1 MGINAPLTQNLTPN
15 KTFFWF
21 FLPTGLA
28 MILFTGLPI
37 ISTGIQ
43 SFYAY
48 HDQVVKE
55 VKKCDP
61 FACTVSIVVDNE
73 ETTKLREAKP
83 LGKFNGFGT
92 YIDRNH
98 LAIYEIKKF
107 WNETENLGAFVD
119 QVTNLPFYKALIFTL
134 TYCLFVTPNVLLLG
148 FIIALSLNAVAR
160 KIRGPLIFGTILPM
174 IVTPLVGSLVLFWM
188 IDSQGIIGA
197 NIQNLMND
205 PYLSLKSSKTLT
217 WITIIIYGI
226 WHHSPFAFV
235 VFYAALQTVPQEPV
249 EAAII
254 DGASRFQRI
263 KHIVLP
269 HIYPVVTFV
278 ALISL
283 MDNFRVFEPI
293 IGFSAE
299 GSAQSLSW
307 LIYDNLVNEEVIL
320 FGSAAATSMMT
331 IVGIAILLAPVLIRT
346 WKEFKTAR

>member
-1 MGINAPLTQNLTPN
+1 MPN

-28 MILFTGLPI
+28 MILFIGLPI
-37 ISTGIQ
+37 ISAGVQ
-43 SFYAY
+43 SLYAK
-48 HDQVVKE
+48 HDQIVKE

-61 FACTVSIVVDNE
+61 FGCTVSIIVDQEQTSKLKE
-73 ETTKLREAKP
+73 EKP

-98 LAIYEIKKF
+98 LAFEEISEF
-107 WNETENLGAFVD
+107 WKETSSFDEFVD

-148 FIIALSLNAVAR
+148 FLIALSLNAVAR
-160 KIRGPLIFGTILPM
+160 RIRGPLIFGTILPM
-174 IVTPLVGSLVLFWM
+174 IVTPLVGSLGLFWM
-188 IDSQGIIGA
+188 IDAEGIIGA
-197 NIQNLMND
+197 NLQNLMND

-235 VFYAALQTVPQEPV
+235 VFYAALQTVPQEPI

-263 KHIVLP
+263 IHIVLP

-331 IVGIAILLAPVLIRT
+331 IIGIAILLAPVLIRT
-346 WKEFKTAR
+346 WREFRTVR

>member
-1 MGINAPLTQNLTPN
+1 MPN
-15 KTFFWF
+15 KSFFWF

-28 MILFTGLPI
+28 MILFIGLPI

-43 SFYAY
+43 SFYSQ
-48 HDQVVKE
+48 HDQILKE

-61 FACTVSIVVDNE
+61 FGCVVSVQIDQE
-73 ETTKLREAKP
+73 ETLKIKKEKP

-92 YIDRNH
+92 YVDRNH
-98 LAIYEIKKF
+98 LAFDELSALWKESNSIGEFIGK
-107 WNETENLGAFVD
+107 
-119 QVTNLPFYKALIFTL
+119 VTNLPFYKALIFTL
-134 TYCLFVTPNVLLLG
+134 TYCIIVTPCVLLLG
-148 FIIALSLNAVAR
+148 FIIALSLNAVSR

-188 IDSQGIIGA
+188 VDTEGIIGA
-197 NIQNLMND
+197 NLQILMND
-205 PYLSLKSSKTLT
+205 PYLSVKSSKSLT

-235 VFYAALQTVPQEPV
+235 VFYAALQTVPQEPL
-249 EAAII
+249 EASII
-254 DGASRFQRI
+254 DGASRFQRVR
-263 KHIVLP
+263 HIVLP

-293 IGFSAE
+293 IGFSAQ

-320 FGSAAATSMMT
+320 FGSAAATSIMT
-331 IVGIAILLAPVLIRT
+331 IIGIAIILAPVLIRT
-346 WKEFKTAR
+346 WREFRTVR

>member
-1 MGINAPLTQNLTPN
+1 MPN
-15 KTFFWF
+15 KSFFWF

-28 MILFTGLPI
+28 MILFIGLPI

-43 SFYAY
+43 SFYSQ
-48 HDQVVKE
+48 HDQILKE

-61 FACTVSIVVDNE
+61 FGCVVSVQIDQE
-73 ETTKLREAKP
+73 ETLKIKKEKP

-92 YIDRNH
+92 YVDRNH
-98 LAIYEIKKF
+98 LAFDELSALWKESNSIGEFIGK
-107 WNETENLGAFVD
+107 
-119 QVTNLPFYKALIFTL
+119 VTNLPFYKALIFTL
-134 TYCLFVTPNVLLLG
+134 TYCIIVTPCVLLLG
-148 FIIALSLNAVAR
+148 FIIALSLNAVSR

-188 IDSQGIIGA
+188 VDAEGIIGA
-197 NIQNLMND
+197 NLQILMND
-205 PYLSLKSSKTLT
+205 PYLSVKSSKSLT

-235 VFYAALQTVPQEPV
+235 VFYAALQTVPQEPL
-249 EAAII
+249 EASII
-254 DGASRFQRI
+254 DGASRFQRVR
-263 KHIVLP
+263 HIILP

-293 IGFSAE
+293 IGFSAQ

-320 FGSAAATSMMT
+320 FGSAAATSIMT
-331 IVGIAILLAPVLIRT
+331 IIGIAIILAPVLIRT
-346 WKEFKTAR
+346 WREFRTVR

>member
-1 MGINAPLTQNLTPN
+1 MPN

-28 MILFTGLPI
+28 MILFIGLPI

-43 SFYAY
+43 SFYAQ

-61 FACTVSIVVDNE
+61 FGCTVSIVVDQEKTSKIRE
-73 ETTKLREAKP
+73 EKP

-92 YIDRNH
+92 YVDRNH
-98 LAIYEIKKF
+98 LAIEEIGKF
-107 WNETENLGAFVD
+107 WNETNSFGEFVD

-148 FIIALSLNAVAR
+148 FIIALSLNAVTR
-160 KIRGPLIFGTILPM
+160 RIRGPLIFGTILPM

-188 IDSQGIIGA
+188 IDAEGIIGA
-197 NIQNLMND
+197 NLQMLMDD

-254 DGASRFQRI
+254 DGASRWQRVRPVSYT
-263 KHIVLP
+263 HLTLP
-269 HIYPVVTFV
+269 T
-278 ALISL
+278 
-283 MDNFRVFEPI
+283 NR
-293 IGFSAE
+293 
-299 GSAQSLSW
+299 
-307 LIYDNLVNEEVIL
+307 EV
-320 FGSAAATSMMT
+320 
-331 IVGIAILLAPVLIRT
+331 
-346 WKEFKTAR
+346 

>member
-1 MGINAPLTQNLTPN
+1 MPN
-15 KTFFWF
+15 KSFFWF

-28 MILFTGLPI
+28 MILFIGLPI

-43 SFYAY
+43 SFYSQ
-48 HDQVVKE
+48 HDQILKE

-61 FACTVSIVVDNE
+61 FGCVVSVQINQE
-73 ETTKLREAKP
+73 ETLRIKKEKP

-92 YIDRNH
+92 YVDRNH
-98 LAIYEIKKF
+98 LAFDELSALWKESNSIGEFIGK
-107 WNETENLGAFVD
+107 
-119 QVTNLPFYKALIFTL
+119 VTNLPFYKALIFTL
-134 TYCLFVTPNVLLLG
+134 TYCIIVTPCVLLLG
-148 FIIALSLNAVAR
+148 FIIALSLNAVSR

-188 IDSQGIIGA
+188 VDAEGIIGA
-197 NIQNLMND
+197 NLQILMND
-205 PYLSLKSSKTLT
+205 PYLSVKSSKSLT

-235 VFYAALQTVPQEPV
+235 VFYAALQTVPQEPL
-249 EAAII
+249 EASII
-254 DGASRFQRI
+254 DGASRFQRVR
-263 KHIVLP
+263 HIVLP

-293 IGFSAE
+293 IGFSAQ

-320 FGSAAATSMMT
+320 FGSAAATSIMT
-331 IVGIAILLAPVLIRT
+331 IIGIAIILAPVLIRT
-346 WKEFKTAR
+346 WREFRTVR

>member
-1 MGINAPLTQNLTPN
+1 MPN

-28 MILFTGLPI
+28 MILFIGLPI
-37 ISTGIQ
+37 ISTGVQ
-43 SFYAY
+43 SLFAK
-48 HDQVVKE
+48 HDQIVKE

-61 FACTVSIVVDNE
+61 FGCTVSIIVNQE
-73 ETTKLREAKP
+73 ETSKLIEEKP

-98 LAIYEIKKF
+98 LAIDEISKF
-107 WNETENLGAFVD
+107 WNETDSFNEFTD
-119 QVTNLPFYKALIFTL
+119 QVSNLPFYKALIFTL

-148 FIIALSLNAVAR
+148 FLIALSLNAVAR
-160 KIRGPLIFGTILPM
+160 RIRGPLIFGTILPM

-197 NIQNLMND
+197 NLQNLMND

-235 VFYAALQTVPQEPV
+235 VFYAALQTVPQEPI

-331 IVGIAILLAPVLIRT
+331 IIGIAILLAPVLIRT
-346 WKEFKTAR
+346 WREFRTVR

>member
-1 MGINAPLTQNLTPN
+1 MPN

-28 MILFTGLPI
+28 MILFIGLPI
-37 ISTGIQ
+37 ISAGVQ
-43 SFYAY
+43 SLYAK
-48 HDQVVKE
+48 HDQIVKE

-61 FACTVSIVVDNE
+61 FGCKVSIVVDQE
-73 ETTKLREAKP
+73 ETSKLKEEKP

-98 LAIYEIKKF
+98 LAIDEISKF
-107 WNETENLGAFVD
+107 WNETDSFDEFTD
-119 QVTNLPFYKALIFTL
+119 QVFNLPFYKALIFTL

-148 FIIALSLNAVAR
+148 FLIALSLNAVTR
-160 KIRGPLIFGTILPM
+160 RIRGPLIFGTILPM

-188 IDSQGIIGA
+188 IDAEGIIGA
-197 NIQNLMND
+197 NLQNLMND

-235 VFYAALQTVPQEPV
+235 VFYAALQTVPQEPI

-263 KHIVLP
+263 IHIVLP

-331 IVGIAILLAPVLIRT
+331 IIGIAILLAPVLIRT
-346 WKEFKTAR
+346 WREFRTVR

>member
-1 MGINAPLTQNLTPN
+1 MPN

-28 MILFTGLPI
+28 MILFIGLPI
-37 ISTGIQ
+37 ISTGVQ
-43 SFYAY
+43 SLYAK
-48 HDQVVKE
+48 HDQIVKE

-61 FACTVSIVVDNE
+61 FGCTVSIIVDQE
-73 ETTKLREAKP
+73 ETSKLIEEKP

-98 LAIYEIKKF
+98 LAIDEISKF
-107 WNETENLGAFVD
+107 WNETDSFDEFTD
-119 QVTNLPFYKALIFTL
+119 QVSNLPFYKALIFTL

-148 FIIALSLNAVAR
+148 FLIALSLNAVAR
-160 KIRGPLIFGTILPM
+160 RIRGPLIFGTILPM

-197 NIQNLMND
+197 NLQNLMND

-235 VFYAALQTVPQEPV
+235 VFYAALQTVPQEPI

-331 IVGIAILLAPVLIRT
+331 IIGIAILLAPVLIRT
-346 WKEFKTAR
+346 WKEFRTVR

>member
-1 MGINAPLTQNLTPN
+1 
-15 KTFFWF
+15 
-21 FLPTGLA
+21 
-28 MILFTGLPI
+28 MILFIGLPI
-37 ISTGIQ
+37 ISAGVQ
-43 SFYAY
+43 SLYAK
-48 HDQVVKE
+48 HDQIVKE

-61 FACTVSIVVDNE
+61 FGCTVSIVVDQE
-73 ETTKLREAKP
+73 ETTKLKEEKP

-98 LAIYEIKKF
+98 LAIDEISKF
-107 WNETENLGAFVD
+107 WNETDSFNEFVN

-134 TYCLFVTPNVLLLG
+134 TYCFFVTPNVLLLG

-160 KIRGPLIFGTILPM
+160 RIRGPLIFGTILPM

-188 IDSQGIIGA
+188 IDAEGIIGA
-197 NIQNLMND
+197 NLQNLMND

-235 VFYAALQTVPQEPV
+235 VFYAALQTVPQEPI

-263 KHIVLP
+263 RHIVLP

-331 IVGIAILLAPVLIRT
+331 IIGIAILLAPVLIRT
-346 WKEFKTAR
+346 WREFRTVR

>member
-1 MGINAPLTQNLTPN
+1 MPN

-28 MILFTGLPI
+28 MILFIGLPI
-37 ISTGIQ
+37 ISTGVQ
-43 SFYAY
+43 SLYAK
-48 HDQVVKE
+48 HDQIVKE

-61 FACTVSIVVDNE
+61 FGCTVSIIVDQE
-73 ETTKLREAKP
+73 ETLKLIEEKP

-98 LAIYEIKKF
+98 LAIDEISKF
-107 WNETENLGAFVD
+107 WNETNSFDEFTD
-119 QVTNLPFYKALIFTL
+119 QVSNLPFYKALIFTL

-148 FIIALSLNAVAR
+148 FLIALSLNAVAR
-160 KIRGPLIFGTILPM
+160 RIRGPLIFGTILPM

-197 NIQNLMND
+197 NLQNLMND

-235 VFYAALQTVPQEPV
+235 VFYAALQTVPQEPI

-331 IVGIAILLAPVLIRT
+331 IIGIAILLAPVLIRT

>member
-1 MGINAPLTQNLTPN
+1 MPN

-28 MILFTGLPI
+28 MILFIGLPI
-37 ISTGIQ
+37 ISTGVQ
-43 SFYAY
+43 SLYAK
-48 HDQVVKE
+48 HDQIVKE

-61 FACTVSIVVDNE
+61 FGCTVSIIVDQE
-73 ETTKLREAKP
+73 ETLKLIEEKP

-98 LAIYEIKKF
+98 LAIDEISKF
-107 WNETENLGAFVD
+107 WNETDSFNEFTD
-119 QVTNLPFYKALIFTL
+119 QVSNLPFYKALIFTL

-148 FIIALSLNAVAR
+148 FLIALSLNAVAR
-160 KIRGPLIFGTILPM
+160 RIRGPLIFGTILPM

-197 NIQNLMND
+197 NLQNLMND

-235 VFYAALQTVPQEPV
+235 VFYAALQTVPQEPI

-263 KHIVLP
+263 RHIVLP

-331 IVGIAILLAPVLIRT
+331 IIGIAILLAPVLIRT
-346 WKEFKTAR
+346 WREFRTVR

>member
-1 MGINAPLTQNLTPN
+1 MPN

-28 MILFTGLPI
+28 MILFIGLPI
-37 ISTGIQ
+37 ISAGVQ
-43 SFYAY
+43 SLYAK
-48 HDQVVKE
+48 HDQIVKE

-61 FACTVSIVVDNE
+61 FGCTVSIVVDQE
-73 ETTKLREAKP
+73 ETLILKEEKP

-98 LAIYEIKKF
+98 LAIDEISKF
-107 WNETENLGAFVD
+107 WNETDSFDEFTD
-119 QVTNLPFYKALIFTL
+119 QVSNLPFYKALIFTL

-148 FIIALSLNAVAR
+148 FLIALSLNAVAR
-160 KIRGPLIFGTILPM
+160 RIRGPLIFGTILPM

-197 NIQNLMND
+197 NLQNLMND

-235 VFYAALQTVPQEPV
+235 VFYAALQTVPQEPI

-263 KHIVLP
+263 RHIVLP

-331 IVGIAILLAPVLIRT
+331 IIGIAILLAPVLIRT
-346 WKEFKTAR
+346 WREFRTVR

>member
-1 MGINAPLTQNLTPN
+1 MPN
-15 KTFFWF
+15 KSFFWF

-28 MILFTGLPI
+28 MILFIGLPI

-43 SFYAY
+43 SFYSQ
-48 HDQVVKE
+48 HDQILKE

-61 FACTVSIVVDNE
+61 FGCVVSVQIDQE
-73 ETTKLREAKP
+73 ETLKIKKDKP

-92 YIDRNH
+92 YVDRNH
-98 LAIYEIKKF
+98 LAFDELSALWKESNSIGEFIGK
-107 WNETENLGAFVD
+107 
-119 QVTNLPFYKALIFTL
+119 VTNLPFYKALIFTL
-134 TYCLFVTPNVLLLG
+134 TYCIIVTPCVLLLG
-148 FIIALSLNAVAR
+148 FIIALSLNAVSR

-188 IDSQGIIGA
+188 VDAEGIIGA
-197 NIQNLMND
+197 NLQILMND
-205 PYLSLKSSKTLT
+205 PYLSVKSSKSLT

-235 VFYAALQTVPQEPV
+235 VFYAALQTVPQEPL
-249 EAAII
+249 EASII
-254 DGASRFQRI
+254 DGASRFQRVR
-263 KHIVLP
+263 HIILP

-293 IGFSAE
+293 IGFSAQ

-320 FGSAAATSMMT
+320 FGSAAATSIMT
-331 IVGIAILLAPVLIRT
+331 IIGIAIILAPVLIRT
-346 WKEFKTAR
+346 WREFRTVR

>member
-1 MGINAPLTQNLTPN
+1 
-15 KTFFWF
+15 
-21 FLPTGLA
+21 
-28 MILFTGLPI
+28 MILFIGLPI

-43 SFYAY
+43 SFYAQ
-48 HDQVVKE
+48 HDQILIE

-61 FACTVSIVVDNE
+61 FGCKTSVVVDQEATSKIKE
-73 ETTKLREAKP
+73 EKP

-98 LAIYEIKKF
+98 LAS
-107 WNETENLGAFVD
+107 D
-119 QVTNLPFYKALIFTL
+119 QVTEFWSESKSLGEFIGKAGNLPFYKALLFTL
-134 TYCLFVTPNVLLLG
+134 TYCVIVTPCVLLLG
-148 FIIALSLNAVAR
+148 FIIALSLNAISR

-188 IDSQGIIGA
+188 IDAEGIIGA
-197 NIQNLMND
+197 NLQILMDD
-205 PYLSLKSSKTLT
+205 PYLSVKSSKALT
-217 WITIIIYGI
+217 WITIIIYGV

-235 VFYAALQTVPQEPV
+235 VFYAALQTVPQEPL
-249 EAAII
+249 EASII
-254 DGASRFQRI
+254 DGASRFQRV

-320 FGSAAATSMMT
+320 FGSAAATSIMT
-331 IVGIAILLAPVLIRT
+331 IVGISIILTPVLLRT
-346 WKEFKTAR
+346 WKEFRTNR

>member
-1 MGINAPLTQNLTPN
+1 MPN
-15 KTFFWF
+15 KSFFWF

-28 MILFTGLPI
+28 MILFIGLPI

-43 SFYAY
+43 SFYAQ
-48 HDQVVKE
+48 HDQVLKE

-61 FACTVSIVVDNE
+61 FGCKVSVQIDQEASAKIRE
-73 ETTKLREAKP
+73 EKP

-98 LAIYEIKKF
+98 LAFEELSEL
-107 WNETENLGAFVD
+107 WGESNSTEEFVGKA
-119 QVTNLPFYKALIFTL
+119 TNLPFYKALIFTL
-134 TYCLFVTPNVLLLG
+134 TYCIIVTPCVLLLG
-148 FIIALSLNAVAR
+148 FIIALSLNAVSR

-188 IDSQGIIGA
+188 VDAEGVIGA
-197 NIQNLMND
+197 NLQILMND
-205 PYLSLKSSKTLT
+205 PYLSVKSSKTLT

-235 VFYAALQTVPQEPV
+235 VFYAALQTVPQEPL
-249 EAAII
+249 EASII
-254 DGASRFQRI
+254 DGASRFQRV

-293 IGFSAE
+293 IGFSAQ

-320 FGSAAATSMMT
+320 FGSAAATSIMT
-331 IVGIAILLAPVLIRT
+331 IIGIAIILTPVLIRT
-346 WKEFKTAR
+346 WREFRTVR

>member
-1 MGINAPLTQNLTPN
+1 MPS
-15 KTFFWF
+15 KSFFWF

-28 MILFTGLPI
+28 MILFIGLPI

-43 SFYAY
+43 SFYSQ
-48 HDQVVKE
+48 HDQILKE

-61 FACTVSIVVDNE
+61 FGCVVSVQIDQE
-73 ETTKLREAKP
+73 ETLRIKKEKP

-92 YIDRNH
+92 YVDRNH
-98 LAIYEIKKF
+98 LAFDELSALWKESNSIGEFIGK
-107 WNETENLGAFVD
+107 
-119 QVTNLPFYKALIFTL
+119 VTNLPFYKALIFTL
-134 TYCLFVTPNVLLLG
+134 TYCIIVTPCVLLLG
-148 FIIALSLNAVAR
+148 FIIALSLNAVSR

-188 IDSQGIIGA
+188 VDAEGIIGA
-197 NIQNLMND
+197 NLQILMND
-205 PYLSLKSSKTLT
+205 PYLSVKSSKSLT

-235 VFYAALQTVPQEPV
+235 VFYAALQTVPQEPL
-249 EAAII
+249 EASII
-254 DGASRFQRI
+254 DGASRFQRVR
-263 KHIVLP
+263 HIVLP

-293 IGFSAE
+293 IGFSAQ

-320 FGSAAATSMMT
+320 FGSAAATSIMT
-331 IVGIAILLAPVLIRT
+331 IIGIAIILAPVLIRT
-346 WKEFKTAR
+346 WREFRTVR

>member
-1 MGINAPLTQNLTPN
+1 MPN

-28 MILFTGLPI
+28 MILFIGLPI
-37 ISTGIQ
+37 ISAGVQ
-43 SFYAY
+43 SLYAK
-48 HDQVVKE
+48 HDQIVKE

-61 FACTVSIVVDNE
+61 FGCTVSIIVDQEQTSKLKE
-73 ETTKLREAKP
+73 EKP

-98 LAIYEIKKF
+98 LAIDEISKF
-107 WNETENLGAFVD
+107 WKETSSFDEFVD

-148 FIIALSLNAVAR
+148 FLIALSLNAVTR
-160 KIRGPLIFGTILPM
+160 RIRGPLIFGTILPM

-197 NIQNLMND
+197 NLQNLMND

-235 VFYAALQTVPQEPV
+235 VFYAALQTVPQEPI
-249 EAAII
+249 EAPII

-263 KHIVLP
+263 IHIVLP

-331 IVGIAILLAPVLIRT
+331 IIGIAILLAPVLIRT
-346 WKEFKTAR
+346 WREFRTVR

>member
-1 MGINAPLTQNLTPN
+1 MPN

-28 MILFTGLPI
+28 MILFIGLPI
-37 ISTGIQ
+37 ISAGVQ
-43 SFYAY
+43 SLYAK
-48 HDQVVKE
+48 HDQIVKE

-61 FACTVSIVVDNE
+61 FGCTVSIVVDQE
-73 ETTKLREAKP
+73 ETSKLKEEKP
-83 LGKFNGFGT
+83 LGKLNGFGT

-98 LAIYEIKKF
+98 LAIDEISKF
-107 WNETENLGAFVD
+107 WNETDSFDEFTD
-119 QVTNLPFYKALIFTL
+119 QVFNLPFYKALIFTL

-148 FIIALSLNAVAR
+148 FLIALSLNAVAR
-160 KIRGPLIFGTILPM
+160 RIRGPLIFGTILPM

-197 NIQNLMND
+197 NLQNLMND

-235 VFYAALQTVPQEPV
+235 VFYAALQTVPQEPI

-263 KHIVLP
+263 IHIVLP

-293 IGFSAE
+293 IGFSAG

-331 IVGIAILLAPVLIRT
+331 IIGIAILLAPVLIRT
-346 WKEFKTAR
+346 WREFRTVR

>member
-1 MGINAPLTQNLTPN
+1 MPHR
-15 KTFFWF
+15 TFFWF
-21 FLPTGLA
+21 ILPTALA
-28 MILFTGLPI
+28 MILFIGLPI
-37 ISTGIQ
+37 VSSFFQ
-43 SFYAY
+43 SL
-48 HDQVVKE
+48 HIENEQVLME
-55 VKKCDP
+55 VENCDP
-61 FACTVSIVVDNE
+61 FGCTVSIVVDNE
-73 ETTKLREAKP
+73 ETTKIREAKP

-98 LAIYEIKKF
+98 LATEEIKKF
-107 WNETENLGAFVD
+107 WNETETFGEFVD

-134 TYCLFVTPNVLLLG
+134 TYCIFVTPNVLLLG
-148 FIIALSLNAVAR
+148 FIIALSLNAISR

-235 VFYAALQTVPQEPV
+235 VFYAALQTVPQEPI

-331 IVGIAILLAPVLIRT
+331 IIGIAILLAPVLIRT
-346 WKEFKTAR
+346 WKEFRTAR

>member
-1 MGINAPLTQNLTPN
+1 
-15 KTFFWF
+15 
-21 FLPTGLA
+21 
-28 MILFTGLPI
+28 
-37 ISTGIQ
+37 
-43 SFYAY
+43 
-48 HDQVVKE
+48 
-55 VKKCDP
+55 
-61 FACTVSIVVDNE
+61 
-73 ETTKLREAKP
+73 
-83 LGKFNGFGT
+83 
-92 YIDRNH
+92 
-98 LAIYEIKKF
+98 
-107 WNETENLGAFVD
+107 
-119 QVTNLPFYKALIFTL
+119 
-134 TYCLFVTPNVLLLG
+134 
-148 FIIALSLNAVAR
+148 
-160 KIRGPLIFGTILPM
+160 
-174 IVTPLVGSLVLFWM
+174 
-188 IDSQGIIGA
+188 
-197 NIQNLMND
+197 MND

-235 VFYAALQTVPQEPV
+235 VFYAALQTVPQEPI

-293 IGFSAE
+293 IGFSVE

-331 IVGIAILLAPVLIRT
+331 IIGIAILLAPVLIRT

>member
-1 MGINAPLTQNLTPN
+1 MPN
-15 KTFFWF
+15 KSFFWF
-21 FLPTGLA
+21 FLPAGLA
-28 MILFTGLPI
+28 MILFIGLPI

-43 SFYAY
+43 SFYSQ
-48 HDQVVKE
+48 HDQVLKE

-61 FACTVSIVVDNE
+61 FGCKVSVQIDQEASAKIRE
-73 ETTKLREAKP
+73 EKP

-98 LAIYEIKKF
+98 LAFEELSEL
-107 WNETENLGAFVD
+107 WEESNSTGEFVGK
-119 QVTNLPFYKALIFTL
+119 VTNLPFYKALIFTL
-134 TYCLFVTPNVLLLG
+134 TYCIIVTPCVLFLG
-148 FIIALSLNAVAR
+148 FIIALSLNAVSR

-188 IDSQGIIGA
+188 VDAEGIIGA
-197 NIQNLMND
+197 NLQILMND
-205 PYLSLKSSKTLT
+205 PYLSVKSSKYLT

-235 VFYAALQTVPQEPV
+235 VFYAALQTVPQEPL
-249 EAAII
+249 EASII
-254 DGASRFQRI
+254 DGASRFQRV
-263 KHIVLP
+263 KHIILP
-269 HIYPVVTFV
+269 HIYPVVTFI

-293 IGFSAE
+293 IGFSAQ

-320 FGSAAATSMMT
+320 FGSAAATSIMT
-331 IVGIAILLAPVLIRT
+331 IIGIAIILAPVLIRT
-346 WKEFKTAR
+346 WREFRTVR

>member
-1 MGINAPLTQNLTPN
+1 MPN

-28 MILFTGLPI
+28 MILFIGLPI
-37 ISTGIQ
+37 ISTGVQ
-43 SFYAY
+43 SLYAK
-48 HDQVVKE
+48 HDQIVNE

-61 FACTVSIVVDNE
+61 FGCTVSIQVDQE
-73 ETTKLREAKP
+73 ETSKLREEKP

-98 LAIYEIKKF
+98 LAIDEISKF
-107 WNETENLGAFVD
+107 WNETDSFDEFTD
-119 QVTNLPFYKALIFTL
+119 QVSNLPFYKALIFTL

-148 FIIALSLNAVAR
+148 FLIALSLNAVAR
-160 KIRGPLIFGTILPM
+160 RIRGPLIFGTILPM

-197 NIQNLMND
+197 NLQNLMND

-235 VFYAALQTVPQEPV
+235 VFYAALQTVPQEPI

-263 KHIVLP
+263 RHIVLP

-346 WKEFKTAR
+346 WREFRTVR

>member
-1 MGINAPLTQNLTPN
+1 MPS
-15 KTFFWF
+15 KSFFWF
-21 FLPTGLA
+21 FLPAGLA
-28 MILFTGLPI
+28 MILFIGLPI

-43 SFYAY
+43 SFYSQ
-48 HDQVVKE
+48 HDQILKE

-61 FACTVSIVVDNE
+61 FGCKVSVQIDQEASAKIRE
-73 ETTKLREAKP
+73 EKP

-98 LAIYEIKKF
+98 LAF
-107 WNETENLGAFVD
+107 NELSELWRESNSTGKFVD
-119 QVTNLPFYKALIFTL
+119 KVTNLPFYKALIFTL
-134 TYCLFVTPNVLLLG
+134 TYCAIVTPFVLLLG
-148 FIIALSLNAVAR
+148 FIIALSLNAVSR

-188 IDSQGIIGA
+188 VDAEGIIGA
-197 NIQNLMND
+197 NLQILMND
-205 PYLSLKSSKTLT
+205 PYLSVKSSKTLT

-235 VFYAALQTVPQEPV
+235 VFYAALQTVPQEPL

-254 DGASRFQRI
+254 DGASRFQRV

-293 IGFSAE
+293 IGFSAQ

-320 FGSAAATSMMT
+320 FGSAAATSIMT
-331 IVGIAILLAPVLIRT
+331 IIGIAIILAPVLIRT
-346 WKEFKTAR
+346 WREFRTVR

>member
-1 MGINAPLTQNLTPN
+1 
-15 KTFFWF
+15 
-21 FLPTGLA
+21 
-28 MILFTGLPI
+28 MILFIGLPI

-43 SFYAY
+43 SFYSQ
-48 HDQVVKE
+48 HDQILKE

-61 FACTVSIVVDNE
+61 FGCVVSVQIDQE
-73 ETTKLREAKP
+73 ETLKIKKEKP

-92 YIDRNH
+92 YVDRNH
-98 LAIYEIKKF
+98 LAFDELSALWKESNSIGEFIGK
-107 WNETENLGAFVD
+107 
-119 QVTNLPFYKALIFTL
+119 VTNLPFYKALIFTL
-134 TYCLFVTPNVLLLG
+134 TYCIIVTPCVLLLG
-148 FIIALSLNAVAR
+148 FIIALSLNAVSR

-188 IDSQGIIGA
+188 VDAEGIIGA
-197 NIQNLMND
+197 NLQILMND
-205 PYLSLKSSKTLT
+205 PYLSVKSSKSLT

-235 VFYAALQTVPQEPV
+235 VFYAALQTVPQEPL
-249 EAAII
+249 EASII
-254 DGASRFQRI
+254 DGASRFQRVR
-263 KHIVLP
+263 HIILP

-293 IGFSAE
+293 IGFSAQ

-320 FGSAAATSMMT
+320 FGSAAATSIMT
-331 IVGIAILLAPVLIRT
+331 IIGIAIILAPVLIRT
-346 WKEFKTAR
+346 WREFRTVR

>member
-1 MGINAPLTQNLTPN
+1 MPN
-15 KTFFWF
+15 KSFFWF

-28 MILFTGLPI
+28 MILFIGLPI

-43 SFYAY
+43 SFYSQ
-48 HDQVVKE
+48 HDQILKE

-61 FACTVSIVVDNE
+61 FGCTVSVQIDQE
-73 ETTKLREAKP
+73 ESLKIKEEKP

-98 LAIYEIKKF
+98 LAFEELKGLWKES
-107 WNETENLGAFVD
+107 NSTSEFVAKA
-119 QVTNLPFYKALIFTL
+119 TNLPFYKALLFTL
-134 TYCLFVTPNVLLLG
+134 TYCIIVTPCVLLLG
-148 FIIALSLNAVAR
+148 FIIALSLNAVSR

-188 IDSQGIIGA
+188 VDAEGIIGA
-197 NIQNLMND
+197 NLQILFND
-205 PYLSLKSSKTLT
+205 PYLSVKSSKSLT

-235 VFYAALQTVPQEPV
+235 VFYAALQTIPQEPL
-249 EAAII
+249 EASII
-254 DGASRFQRI
+254 DGASRFQRVR
-263 KHIVLP
+263 HIVLP

-293 IGFSAE
+293 IGFSAQ

-320 FGSAAATSMMT
+320 FGSAAATSIMT
-331 IVGIAILLAPVLIRT
+331 IIGIAIILAPVLIRT
-346 WKEFKTAR
+346 WREFRTVR